1 MPAFVNRHHLLQ
13 ILYIFPEKKTIVFC
27 HQSVGENFSKTFPES
42 ISALRSSGGAD
53 LTGAGL
59 ENAKMIAG
67 DQALAP
73 SV

>member
-13 ILYIFPEKKTIVFC
+13 TLYIFPEKKTNVFC
-27 HQSVGENFSKTFPES
+27 HQSVGENFSKTFPKS
-42 ISALRSSGGAD
+42 ISALPSSGGAD
-53 LTGAGL
+53 L

-67 DQALAP
+67 DQAPAP